1 MKLPEKFLLLL
12 EVSQQDILM
21 SLEGK
26 LAVGKG

>member
-21 SLEGK
+21 SSEGK